1 MQIFSLDECAQKPS
15 PGECLHSPEY
25 FHSPK
30 ALKKSFYG
38 INRALICLGFF
49 LRLGECL
56 HSPKLPSLFS
66 LKVKFFLI
74 GFLLI
79 TGSAF
84 SQTKPLIGQVLDSLN
99 RPIAYANVVAINQ
112 STQKIGGFGITND
125 EGRFKVT
132 LTPGSQYLLRVSFVG
147 YQQFERLITEWD
159 SEVQMQI
166 VLKQSDTELGLV
178 EVVSEMPV
186 TMRGDTLTYKTDAF
200 TTGNERKLEDVLE
213 KLPGF
218 QIDDNGDVKVQGKKV
233 DKILVD
239 GKTFFD
245 GDTKL
250 ATKNLPANAVD
261 RVQVLKNFNEISPIR
276 GLDNDE
282 TLALN
287 IQLKDGKKNMV
298 FGDVTAGVGPQERY
312 LGHAN
317 VFYYAPKVNLNLIG
331 GSNNVGEQTFTLQ
344 DYFRFSGGLA
354 GLGGKTGSKVSI
366 GSDDFGIPMANR
378 DNAASLETHLGAFN
392 FNFNPSKK
400 WRHSGFL
407 IGSSSENR
415 LGSSSF
421 RTYLNSGENNQELLT
436 SASRIENKSGLLKYG
451 LTFTPKEETYFKYSF
466 FGKLADIENGN
477 SLNSNFGQ
485 IEQNLATVQSRTP
498 YSLQQKAEWYHA
510 PTIKRVFSMEVNWE
524 KKFQDPLYDLTSN
537 QKPFVGLF
545 PVMDQESYR
554 FLQQQDIHTQTI
566 EGAFNYY
573 QILNATNH
581 LNWSLGYQNIAQS
594 MIGNLD
600 QMDSEQVF
608 EEFENDADFGFQDI
622 YLGMTYKTK
631 WKKMIISPSVYLH
644 RYAWQDQQFG
654 NELTYDKVL
663 ALPGFYSKWSI
674 KSTKSLTYRYQT
686 EANFMDIQ
694 KLTQGLVLQDYNS
707 IFQGNRMLDNGLF
720 STHTLNYNHF
730 DMFSGLNFF
739 GNVNWQR
746 KRDEIITT
754 TDFAGINR
762 LLSALNVEAVNETLN
777 GDLRMDKR
785 YNRFK
790 LSAGGRWNAFTTN
803 LVLDERPTRNEQ
815 FSQTYDF
822 KVTSTFFK
830 VLEVDLGY
838 AFTANNYNS
847 GALSNTFSTHSP
859 KMEIDLDIYK
869 GLKLNADYT
878 YNSYLNQES
887 GVRSDFEFLNAF
899 LGYQGKKSPWE
910 FRLSVWNMLNTQA
923 IRRDSF
929 SENLISTFSYLV
941 QPRYGMLTVKY
952 DL

>member
-1 MQIFSLDECAQKPS
+1 MLFLKRFS
-15 PGECLHSPEY
+15 
-25 FHSPK
+25 
-30 ALKKSFYG
+30 
-38 INRALICLGFF
+38 
-49 LRLGECL
+49 
-56 HSPKLPSLFS
+56 FS
-66 LKVKFFLI
+66 
-74 GFLLI
+74 FLLYLI
-79 TGSAF
+79 SCSAF
-84 SQTKPLIGQVLDSLN
+84 SQSKPLIGQVLDSLDN
-99 RPIAYANVVAINQ
+99 PIAYANVVAINQ
-112 STQKIGGFGITND
+112 STQKIGGFGITNE

-132 LTPGSQYLLRVSFVG
+132 LAPGSSYLLRVSFVG
-147 YQQFERLITEWD
+147 FQQFERLFTDWD

-186 TMRGDTLTYKTDAF
+186 TMKGDTLTYKTDAF

-233 DKILVD
+233 DKVLVD
-239 GKTFFD
+239 GKPFFD

-276 GLDNDE
+276 GLDTNE

-298 FGDVTAGVGPQERY
+298 FGDVTAGGGPQERY

-317 VFYYAPKVNLNLIG
+317 VFYYAPKLNINLIG

-344 DYFRFSGGLA
+344 DYFRFSGGMA
-354 GLGGKTGSKVSI
+354 GLGGKAGSRVALS
-366 GSDDFGIPMANR
+366 SDDLGIPLANR
-378 DNAASLETHLGAFN
+378 DNAASLETTLGALN
-392 FNFNPSKK
+392 FNYNPNKT

-407 IGSSSENR
+407 IGSSSDNT

-421 RTYLNSGENNQELLT
+421 RTYLSSGENNQELLT
-436 SASRIENKSGLLKYG
+436 SASRVENKSGLLKYA

-466 FGKLADIENGN
+466 FGKVADIQN
-477 SLNSNFGQ
+477 SNLLNSNFGQ
-485 IEQNLATVQSRTP
+485 IEQNLGTIQTRTP

-510 PTIKRVFSMEVNWE
+510 PSEKRVYSVEANWE
-524 KKFQDPLYDLTSN
+524 KRFTDPLYDLTTN
-537 QKPFVGLF
+537 QRPFVGLL
-545 PVMDQESYR
+545 PVLDQESYR
-554 FLQQQDIHTQTI
+554 FLQQQEIRTQTL

-581 LNWSLGYQNIAQS
+581 LNWSLGYQNITQR
-594 MIGNLD
+594 MTGGLD
-600 QMDSEQVF
+600 QLDSEQTF
-608 EEFENDADFGFQDI
+608 EEFDNDSDFGFQDI
-622 YLGMTYKTK
+622 YLGLTYKTK
-631 WKKMIISPSVYLH
+631 WKKFILSPSIFLH
-644 RYAWQDQQFG
+644 SYSWKDQQLE
-654 NELTYDKVL
+654 NELAYNKVL
-663 ALPGFYSKWSI
+663 ALPGFYSKWNI
-674 KSTKSLTYRYQT
+674 KSTKSLTYRFQT

-694 KLTQGLVLQDYNS
+694 KLAQGFVIQDYNS
-707 IFQGNRMLDNGLF
+707 IFQGNRQLDNGLF
-720 STHTLNYNHF
+720 ATHTLDYTHF

-739 GNVNWQR
+739 GTVNWQR
-746 KRDEIITT
+746 KQDELITT

-762 LLSALNVEAVNETLN
+762 LLSVLNVEPVNQTIN
-777 GDLRMDKR
+777 GNLRMDKR

-790 LSAGGRWNAFTTN
+790 LAAGGLWNAFLTN
-803 LVLDERPTRNEQ
+803 LVLDERLIQNEQ
-815 FSQTYDF
+815 VSQTYDF
-822 KVTSTFFK
+822 KLTSTFFK

-838 AFTANNYNS
+838 AFTTNTYNS

-859 KMEIDLDIYK
+859 KVEIDLDIYK

-878 YNSYLNQES
+878 YNSYLNQAS
-887 GVRSDFEFLNAF
+887 GIRSDFEFLNAF

-941 QPRYGMLTVKY
+941 QPRFGLLTVKY

>member
-1 MQIFSLDECAQKPS
+1 MAFWKEIFC
-15 PGECLHSPEY
+15 PGEC

-30 ALKKSFYG
+30 AFKKSLYKFY
-38 INRALICLGFF
+38 RTLICLGFF
-49 LRLGECL
+49 LI
-56 HSPKLPSLFS
+56 SSA
-66 LKVKFFLI
+66 
-74 GFLLI
+74 
-79 TGSAF
+79 AF

-112 STQKIGGFGITND
+112 STQKIGGFGITNE

-132 LTPGSQYLLRVSFVG
+132 LAPGSQYLLRVSFVG
-147 YQQFERLITEWD
+147 FQQFERLISEWD

-233 DKILVD
+233 DKVLVD

-298 FGDVTAGVGPQERY
+298 FGDVTAGAGPQERY
-312 LGHAN
+312 LAHTNA
-317 VFYYAPKVNLNLIG
+317 FYYAPKLNLNLIA

-344 DYFRFSGGLA
+344 DYFRFSGGMA
-354 GLGGKTGSKVSI
+354 GLGGRTGSRVSI
-366 GSDDFGIPMANR
+366 GGDDFGIPMASR
-378 DNAASLETHLGAFN
+378 DNAASLETTLGAFN
-392 FNFNPSKK
+392 FNFNSSKK

-407 IGSSSENR
+407 IGSSSDNR
-415 LGSSSF
+415 LGSFSF

-436 SASRIENKSGLLKYG
+436 SASRVENKSSLLKYA

-477 SLNSNFGQ
+477 LLNSNFGQ
-485 IEQNLATVQSRTP
+485 IDQNLSAIQTRTP
-498 YSLQQKAEWYHA
+498 YSLQQKAEWFHA
-510 PTIKRVFSMEVNWE
+510 PSEKRVFSMEANWE

-537 QKPFVGLF
+537 LKPFVGLF
-545 PVMDQESYR
+545 PVLDQESYR
-554 FLQQQDIHTQTI
+554 FLQLQKIHSQTL

-581 LNWSLGYQNIAQS
+581 LNWSLGYQNFSQS
-594 MIGNLD
+594 LIGNLD
-600 QMDSEQVF
+600 QVNSDQVF

-631 WKKMIISPSVYLH
+631 WKKLIISPSIFLH
-644 RYAWQDQQFG
+644 RYAWQDQQFE
-654 NELTYDKVL
+654 NELSYNKVL
-663 ALPGFYSKWSI
+663 ALPGFFSKWNI
-674 KSTKSLTYRYQT
+674 KSTKSLTYRFQT

-694 KLTQGLVLQDYNS
+694 KIAQGLVLQDYNS
-707 IFQGNRMLDNGLF
+707 IFQGNQMLDNGLF
-720 STHTLNYNHF
+720 YNHTLNYNHF

-739 GNVNWQR
+739 GYASWQR
-746 KRDEIITT
+746 KRNELITT

-762 LLSALNVEAVNETLN
+762 LLSVLNVEPVNESFN

-785 YNRFK
+785 YSRFK
-790 LSAGGRWNAFTTN
+790 LAAGGRWNAFSTN
-803 LVLDERPTRNEQ
+803 LILDERPTRNEQ

-838 AFTANNYNS
+838 AFTTNNYNS

-859 KMEIDLDIYK
+859 IVEIDLDIYK

-878 YNSYLNQES
+878 YNSYLNQAS
-887 GVRSDFEFLNAF
+887 GIRSDFEFLNAF

-910 FRLSVWNMLNTQA
+910 FRVSIWNILDTRS

-941 QPRYGMLTVKY
+941 QPRYGLLTVKY

>member
-1 MQIFSLDECAQKPS
+1 MSFLKQIFAFIL
-15 PGECLHSPEY
+15 L
-25 FHSPK
+25 
-30 ALKKSFYG
+30 
-38 INRALICLGFF
+38 
-49 LRLGECL
+49 
-56 HSPKLPSLFS
+56 
-66 LKVKFFLI
+66 FLI
-74 GFLLI
+74 
-79 TGSAF
+79 SEAAF

-99 RPIAYANVVAINQ
+99 RPIAFANVVAINQ

-132 LTPGSQYLLRVSFVG
+132 LAPGSPYLLRVSFVG

-166 VLKQSDTELGLV
+166 VLEQSDTELGLF

-186 TMRGDTLTYKTDAF
+186 TMKGDTLTYKTDAF

-218 QIDDNGDVKVQGKKV
+218 QIDDNGEVKVQGKKV
-233 DKILVD
+233 DKVMVD
-239 GKTFFD
+239 GKPFFD

-287 IQLKDGKKNMV
+287 IQLKEGKKNMV
-298 FGDVTAGVGPQERY
+298 FGDVTAGAGPQERY
-312 LGHAN
+312 LGHSN
-317 VFYYAPKVNLNLIG
+317 IFYYAPKVNLNLIAG
-331 GSNNVGEQTFTLQ
+331 TNNVGEQTFTLQ
-344 DYFRFSGGLA
+344 DYFRFSGGMA
-354 GLGGKTGSKVSI
+354 GLGGRTGSRLTFS
-366 GSDDFGIPMANR
+366 SDDLGIPMASK
-378 DNAASLETHLGAFN
+378 DNAASLETTLDAFN

-407 IGSSSENR
+407 IGSSSDNR

-436 SASRIENKSGLLKYG
+436 SASRVENKSGLLKYA
-451 LTFTPKEETYFKYSF
+451 LMFTPKEETYFKYSF
-466 FGKLADIENGN
+466 FGKLADIQNENL
-477 SLNSNFGQ
+477 LNSNFDQ
-485 IEQNLATVQSRTP
+485 NDQNLATIQTRTP

-510 PTIKRVFSMEVNWE
+510 PSEKRVYSMEANWE

-537 QKPFVGLF
+537 QKPFIGLF

-554 FLQQQDIHTQTI
+554 FLQLQEIHSETF

-594 MIGNLD
+594 LVGGLD
-600 QMDSEQVF
+600 QVGSSQEF
-608 EEFENDADFGFQDI
+608 EEFENDADFGFQDV

-631 WKKMIISPSVYLH
+631 WKKLIISPSIFLH
-644 RYAWQDQQFG
+644 RYAWQNEQFG
-654 NELTYDKVL
+654 DALGFDKII
-663 ALPGFYSKWSI
+663 ALPGFYSKWNI
-674 KSTKSLTYRYQT
+674 RSTKSLTYRYQT

-694 KLTQGLVLQDYNS
+694 KLAQGFVLQDYNS
-707 IFQGNRMLDNGLF
+707 IFQGNRILDNGLF

-739 GNVNWQR
+739 GNITWQH
-746 KRDEIITT
+746 KRNELITT

-762 LLSALNVEAVNETLN
+762 FLSVLNIEPVNQSLN

-785 YNRFK
+785 YNKFK
-790 LSAGGRWNAFTTN
+790 LTAGGRWNAFTTN

-830 VLEVDLGY
+830 FLEVDLGY
-838 AFTANNYNS
+838 AFTTNNYNS

-859 KMEIDLDIYK
+859 KVEIDLDIYK

-878 YNSYLNQES
+878 YNSYLNQAS

-899 LGYQGKKSPWE
+899 ISYQGKKSPWE
-910 FRLSVWNMLNTQA
+910 LRFSVWNILDVRS

-929 SENLISTFSYLV
+929 NENLISTYAYLV
-941 QPRYGMLTVKY
+941 QPRYGLLTVKF

>member
-1 MQIFSLDECAQKPS
+1 MP
-15 PGECLHSPEY
+15 
-25 FHSPK
+25 
-30 ALKKSFYG
+30 FYCR
-38 INRALICLGFF
+38 ILISLGFF
-49 LRLGECL
+49 VI
-56 HSPKLPSLFS
+56 SFS
-66 LKVKFFLI
+66 
-74 GFLLI
+74 
-79 TGSAF
+79 SF

-99 RPIAYANVVAINQ
+99 RPIAHANVVAINQ

-132 LTPGSQYLLRVSFVG
+132 LVPGSSYLLRVSFVG

-200 TTGNERKLEDVLE
+200 TTGNERKLGDVLE

-245 GDTKL
+245 GDTRL
-250 ATKNLPANAVD
+250 ATQNLPANAVD

-298 FGDVTAGVGPQERY
+298 FGDVAAGVGPQERF
-312 LGHAN
+312 LGHGN
-317 VFYYAPKVNLNLIG
+317 VFYYAPKVNLNLIA
-331 GSNNVGEQTFTLQ
+331 GSNNVGEQIFTLQ
-344 DYFRFSGGLA
+344 DYFRFSGGMA
-354 GLGGKTGSKVSI
+354 GLGGRTGSRLSLS
-366 GSDDFGIPMANR
+366 SDDFGIPLASR

-392 FNFNPSKK
+392 FNFNPGKR

-407 IGSSSENR
+407 IGSSSDNS

-436 SASRIENKSGLLKYG
+436 SASRVENKSGLLNYG
-451 LTFTPKEETYFKYSF
+451 LTFTPKEETYIKYSF
-466 FGKLADIENGN
+466 FGKLADIENDN
-477 SLNSNFGQ
+477 LLNSNFGQ
-485 IEQNLATVQSRTP
+485 IEQNLVTVQSRMP

-510 PTIKRVFSMEVNWE
+510 PSVKRVFSMEVNWE

-537 QKPFVGLF
+537 LKPFVGLF

-573 QILNATNH
+573 RILNATNH
-581 LNWSLGYQNIAQS
+581 LNWSLGYQNIAQRLV
-594 MIGNLD
+594 GGFD
-600 QMDSEQVF
+600 QVGSEQDF
-608 EEFENDADFGFQDI
+608 KEFENDADFGFQDV
-622 YLGMTYKTK
+622 YLGLTYKTK
-631 WKKMIISPSVYLH
+631 WKKMIISPSAFLH
-644 RYAWQDQQFG
+644 RYAWRDLQLE
-654 NELTYDKVL
+654 NELSSNKVL
-663 ALPGFYSKWSI
+663 VLPGFYSKWNI

-686 EANFMDIQ
+686 EANFMDIH
-694 KLTQGLVLQDYNS
+694 KLAQGLVLQDYNS
-707 IFQGNRMLDNGLF
+707 FFQGNRMLENGLF
-720 STHTLNYNHF
+720 STHTLSYNHF

-739 GNVNWQR
+739 GNVHWQR

-762 LLSALNVEAVNETLN
+762 LLSALNVEPINETFN

-785 YNRFK
+785 YNKFK
-790 LSAGGRWNAFTTN
+790 MTAGGRWNAFRTN

-822 KVTSTFFK
+822 EVTSTFFK

-847 GALSNTFSTHSP
+847 GALSSTFSTHSP
-859 KMEIDLDIYK
+859 KVEIDLDIFR

-878 YNSYLNQES
+878 FNSYLNQAS
-887 GVRSDFEFLNAF
+887 GLRSNFEFLNAF

-910 FRLSVWNMLNTQA
+910 FRLSVWNILDTQS

-929 SENLISTFSYLV
+929 SENLISTYAYLV
-941 QPRYGMLTVKY
+941 QPRYGLLTVKF

>member
-1 MQIFSLDECAQKPS
+1 MLFLKRFTFS
-15 PGECLHSPEY
+15 
-25 FHSPK
+25 
-30 ALKKSFYG
+30 
-38 INRALICLGFF
+38 
-49 LRLGECL
+49 
-56 HSPKLPSLFS
+56 
-66 LKVKFFLI
+66 
-74 GFLLI
+74 FLLFI
-79 TGSAF
+79 IYSSAF

-125 EGRFKVT
+125 EGRFKIT
-132 LTPGSQYLLRVSFVG
+132 LAPGAQYLLRVSFVG
-147 YQQFERLITEWD
+147 YQQFERLITEWN

-166 VLKQSDTELGLV
+166 VLNQSDTELGLV

-233 DKILVD
+233 DKVLVD

-261 RVQVLKNFNEISPIR
+261 RVQVLKNFNEISPMR
-276 GLDNDE
+276 GLDTNE

-287 IQLKDGKKNMV
+287 IQLKDDKKNMV
-298 FGDVTAGVGPQERY
+298 FGDVTAGAGPQERY
-312 LGHAN
+312 LAHTN
-317 VFYYAPKVNLNLIG
+317 TFYYAPKLNLNLIA
-331 GSNNVGEQTFTLQ
+331 GSNNVGEQTFTLS
-344 DYFRFSGGLA
+344 DYFRFSGGMA
-354 GLGGKTGSKVSI
+354 GLSGRTGSRLTL
-366 GSDDFGIPMANR
+366 GSDDFGIPMASR
-378 DNAASLETHLGAFN
+378 DNAASLETTLGAFN

-407 IGSSSENR
+407 IGFSSDNR
-415 LGSSSF
+415 LGSSSL

-436 SASRIENKSGLLKYG
+436 SASRVENKSGLLEYA
-451 LTFTPKEETYFKYSF
+451 LTFTPKDETYFKYSF

-477 SLNSNFGQ
+477 LLNSNFGQ
-485 IEQNLATVQSRTP
+485 LEQNLRTLQTRTP

-510 PTIKRVFSMEVNWE
+510 PSDRRVFSMEANWE
-524 KKFQDPLYDLTSN
+524 KKFQDPLFDLTTN
-537 QKPFVGLF
+537 LKPLEGLI
-545 PVMDQESYR
+545 PTLDQESYQ
-554 FLQQQDIHTQTI
+554 FLQRQEIHTETL

-581 LNWSLGYQNIAQS
+581 LNWSLGYQTISQRLTGS
-594 MIGNLD
+594 LD
-600 QMDSEQVF
+600 QVDSDQEF
-608 EEFENDADFGFQDI
+608 DSFENDADFGFQDI

-631 WKKMIISPSVYLH
+631 WKKFIISPSIFLH
-644 RYAWQDQQFG
+644 RYAWQDQQFEDKLAY
-654 NELTYDKVL
+654 NKVL
-663 ALPGFYSKWSI
+663 ALPGFYSKWNI
-674 KSTKSLTYRYQT
+674 KSTKSLTYRFQT

-694 KLTQGLVLQDYNS
+694 KLAQGFVLQDYNAV
-707 IFQGNRMLDNGLF
+707 FQGNRTLDNGLF
-720 STHTLNYNHF
+720 YNHSLYYSHF
-730 DMFSGLNFF
+730 DMFSGLNFS
-739 GNVNWQR
+739 GNLNWQR
-746 KRDEIITT
+746 KRNELITT

-762 LLSALNVEAVNETLN
+762 LLSVLNVEPINETVN
-777 GDLRMDKR
+777 ADLRMDKR
-785 YNRFK
+785 YKRFK
-790 LSAGGRWNAFTTN
+790 LEAGGRWNAFSTN
-803 LVLDERPTRNEQ
+803 LILDENPTRNEQ

-822 KVTSTFFK
+822 KATSTFFK
-830 VLEVDLGY
+830 ILEVDLGY
-838 AFTANNYNS
+838 TFTANNYNS

-859 KMEIDLDIYK
+859 KVEIDLDIYR

-878 YNSYLNQES
+878 YNSYLNQAS
-887 GVRSDFEFLNAF
+887 GIRSDFEFMNAF

-910 FRLSVWNMLNTQA
+910 FRISVWNIFDTRS

-929 SENLISTFSYLV
+929 SENLISTYAYLV
-941 QPRYGMLTVKY
+941 QPRYGLLTVKY

>member
-1 MQIFSLDECAQKPS
+1 MLFLKRFAFS
-15 PGECLHSPEY
+15 
-25 FHSPK
+25 
-30 ALKKSFYG
+30 
-38 INRALICLGFF
+38 F
-49 LRLGECL
+49 LL
-56 HSPKLPSLFS
+56 
-66 LKVKFFLI
+66 FLI
-74 GFLLI
+74 SA
-79 TGSAF
+79 SAF

-99 RPIAYANVVAINQ
+99 RPIAFANVLAINQ
-112 STQKIGGFGITND
+112 ITQKIGGFGITNE

-132 LTPGSQYLLRVSFVG
+132 LTEGSQFLIRVSFVG

-186 TMRGDTLTYKTDAF
+186 TMKGDTLTYKTDAF

-218 QIDDNGDVKVQGKKV
+218 QIDENGDVKVQGKKV
-233 DKILVD
+233 DKVLVD
-239 GKTFFD
+239 GKPFFD

-298 FGDVTAGVGPQERY
+298 FGDVTAGGGPQERY

-317 VFYYAPKVNLNLIG
+317 VFYYAPKLNLNLIG
-331 GSNNVGEQTFTLQ
+331 GTNNVGEQTFTLE
-344 DYFRFSGGLA
+344 DYFRFSGGMS
-354 GLGGKTGSKVSI
+354 GLGGRTGSQVSV
-366 GSDDFGIPMANR
+366 GSDDLGIPMASR
-378 DNAASLETHLGAFN
+378 DNAASLETTLGAFN

-407 IGSSSENR
+407 IGSNSDNK

-436 SASRIENKSGLLKYG
+436 SASSVENKSGLLKYA
-451 LTFTPKEETYFKYSF
+451 LAFTPKEETYFKYSF
-466 FGKLADIENGN
+466 FGKVAEIENGN
-477 SLNSNFGQ
+477 LLNSNFGQ
-485 IEQNLATVQSRTP
+485 IEQNLVTLQTRTP

-510 PTIKRVFSMEVNWE
+510 PSQKRVFSMEANWE
-524 KKFQDPLYDLTSN
+524 KKFQDPLFDLTTN
-537 QKPFVGLF
+537 LKPFAGLL
-545 PVMDQESYR
+545 PVLDKESYR
-554 FLQQQDIHTQTI
+554 FLQQQEIHSQTI

-581 LNWSLGYQNIAQS
+581 LNWSLGYQNVGQS
-594 MIGNLD
+594 LRGNLN
-600 QMDSEQVF
+600 QNDSEQVF
-608 EEFENDADFGFQDI
+608 EEFENDSGFGFQDI

-631 WKKMIISPSVYLH
+631 WKKLIISPSVFLH
-644 RYAWQDQQFG
+644 RYSWQDQQVG
-654 NELTYDKVL
+654 DELGFDKVL

-674 KSTKSLTYRYQT
+674 KSTKSLTYRFQT
-686 EANFMDIQ
+686 QANFMDIQ
-694 KLTQGLVLQDYNS
+694 KLAQGLVLQDYNS
-707 IFQGNRMLDNGLF
+707 IFQGNRTLENGIF
-720 STHTLNYNHF
+720 YNHTLNYNHF

-739 GNVNWQR
+739 GNINWQR
-746 KRDEIITT
+746 KQNELITT

-762 LLSALNVEAVNETLN
+762 LLSVLNVEPVNETLN

-785 YNRFK
+785 YSRFK

-803 LVLDERPTRNEQ
+803 LVLDENPTRNEQ

-830 VLEVDLGY
+830 VLEVDMSY
-838 AFTANNYNS
+838 AFTTNKYNS
-847 GALSNTFSTHSP
+847 DEIENTFSTHSP
-859 KMEIDLDIYK
+859 KVEIDLDIYK
-869 GLKLNADYT
+869 GLKLKADYT
-878 YNSYLNQES
+878 YNSYLNQAS

-899 LGYQGKKSPWE
+899 LSYQGKKSPWE
-910 FRLSVWNMLNTQA
+910 FRISVWNMLDTRS

-929 SENLISTFSYLV
+929 SENLISTYAYLV
-941 QPRYGMLTVKY
+941 QPRYGLITVKW
-952 DL
+952 DI

>member
-1 MQIFSLDECAQKPS
+1 MLFLKRFAFS
-15 PGECLHSPEY
+15 
-25 FHSPK
+25 
-30 ALKKSFYG
+30 
-38 INRALICLGFF
+38 F
-49 LRLGECL
+49 LL
-56 HSPKLPSLFS
+56 
-66 LKVKFFLI
+66 FLI
-74 GFLLI
+74 
-79 TGSAF
+79 SVAAF
-84 SQTKPLIGQVLDSLN
+84 SQTKPLVGQVLDSLN

-112 STQKIGGFGITND
+112 STQKIGGFGITNE

-132 LTPGSQYLLRVSFVG
+132 LAEGSQFLLRISFVG

-166 VLKQSDTELGLV
+166 VLKQSDTQLGLV

-186 TMRGDTLTYKTDAF
+186 TMKGDTLTYKTDAF

-218 QIDDNGDVKVQGKKV
+218 QIDENGDVKVQGKKV
-233 DKILVD
+233 DKVLVD
-239 GKTFFD
+239 GKPFFD

-298 FGDVTAGVGPQERY
+298 FGDVTVGGGPQERY

-317 VFYYAPKVNLNLIG
+317 VFYYAPKLNLNLIAG
-331 GSNNVGEQTFTLQ
+331 TNNVGEQTFSLQ
-344 DYFRFSGGLA
+344 DYFRFSGGMA
-354 GLGGKTGSKVSI
+354 GLGGRTGSQVSL
-366 GSDDFGIPMANR
+366 GSDDLGIPMANR
-378 DNAASLETHLGAFN
+378 DNAASLKTTLGAFN
-392 FNFNPSKK
+392 FNYNPSKK

-407 IGSSSENR
+407 IGSNSDNK

-436 SASRIENKSGLLKYG
+436 SASRVENKSGLLKYT

-466 FGKLADIENGN
+466 FGKIADIENGN
-477 SLNSNFGQ
+477 LLNSNFGQ
-485 IEQNLATVQSRTP
+485 IEQNLATLQSRTP
-498 YSLQQKAEWYHA
+498 YSLQQKAEWYHS
-510 PTIKRVFSMEVNWE
+510 PSEKRVFSMEANWE
-524 KKFQDPLYDLTSN
+524 KKFQDPLYDLTTN
-537 QKPFVGLF
+537 LKPFAGLF
-545 PVMDQESYR
+545 PVLDQESYQ
-554 FLQQQDIHTQTI
+554 FLQQQEILSQTI

-594 MIGNLD
+594 LKGNLD
-600 QMDSEQVF
+600 QIDSDQVF
-608 EEFENDADFGFQDI
+608 EEFENDSDFGFQDI

-631 WKKMIISPSVYLH
+631 WKKLIISPSVFLH
-644 RYAWQDQQFG
+644 RYSWQDQQFG
-654 NELTYDKVL
+654 DELGYDKVL

-674 KSTKSLTYRYQT
+674 KSTKSLTYRFQT
-686 EANFMDIQ
+686 QANFMDIQ
-694 KLTQGLVLQDYNS
+694 KLAQGFVLQDYNA

-739 GNVNWQR
+739 GNINWQR
-746 KRDEIITT
+746 KRDEIITS

-762 LLSALNVEAVNETLN
+762 LLSVLNVEPVNETLN

-785 YNRFK
+785 YSRFK

-803 LVLDERPTRNEQ
+803 LVLDENPTRNEQ

-822 KVTSTFFK
+822 KITSTFFK
-830 VLEVDLGY
+830 VLEVDLSY
-838 AFTANNYNS
+838 AFTTNNYNS
-847 GALSNTFSTHSP
+847 GAIENTFSTHSP
-859 KMEIDLDIYK
+859 KVEIDLDIYK
-869 GLKLNADYT
+869 GLKLKADYT
-878 YNSYLNQES
+878 YNSYLNQAR
-887 GVRSDFEFLNAF
+887 GVRSDYEFLNSF
-899 LGYQGKKSPWE
+899 LSYQGKKSPWE
-910 FRLSVWNMLNTQA
+910 FRISVWNMLDTRS

-929 SENLISTFSYLV
+929 SENLISTYAYLV
-941 QPRYGMLTVKY
+941 QPRYGLITVKFE
-952 DL
+952 L

>member
-1 MQIFSLDECAQKPS
+1 MPFSK
-15 PGECLHSPEY
+15 
-25 FHSPK
+25 
-30 ALKKSFYG
+30 
-38 INRALICLGFF
+38 RLILFAFF
-49 LRLGECL
+49 LGC
-56 HSPKLPSLFS
+56 SL
-66 LKVKFFLI
+66 
-74 GFLLI
+74 
-79 TGSAF
+79 SAF
-84 SQTKPLIGQVLDSLN
+84 GQGKPLIGQVLDSLN

-147 YQQFERLITEWD
+147 YQQFERLFTEWD

-166 VLKQSDTELGLV
+166 ILKQSDTELGLV

-261 RVQVLKNFNEISPIR
+261 RVQVLKNFNEVSPLR
-276 GLDNDE
+276 GLDTDE

-298 FGDVTAGVGPQERY
+298 FGDVTAGAGPQERY

-317 VFYYAPKVNLNLIG
+317 VFYYAPKLNLNLIG

-344 DYFRFSGGLA
+344 DYFRFSGGMA
-354 GLGGKTGSKVSI
+354 GLGGRAGSRVALS
-366 GSDDFGIPMANR
+366 SEDLGIPMANR
-378 DNAASLETHLGAFN
+378 DNAASLETTLGAFN
-392 FNFNPSKK
+392 FNYNPSKS

-407 IGSSSENR
+407 IGSSSDNR

-421 RTYLNSGENNQELLT
+421 RTYLNSGENNEELLT
-436 SASRIENKSGLLKYG
+436 SASRVENKSGLLKYA
-451 LTFTPKEETYFKYSF
+451 LTFTPKDETYFKYSV
-466 FGKLADIENGN
+466 FGKLADVANRN
-477 SLNSNFGQ
+477 LLNSNFGQ
-485 IEQNLATVQSRTP
+485 FEQNLGTVQTRTP

-510 PTIKRVFSMEVNWE
+510 PSVKRVFSMEANWE
-524 KKFQDPLYDLTSN
+524 KKFQDPVYDLTTN
-537 QKPFVGLF
+537 QKPFVGLI
-545 PVMDQESYR
+545 PLLDQDDYR
-554 FLQQQDIHTQTI
+554 FLQQQEIHTQTL

-573 QILNATNH
+573 HILNATNH
-581 LNWSLGYQNIAQS
+581 LNWSLGYQNINQS
-594 MIGNLD
+594 LAGNLTQLGSGQD
-600 QMDSEQVF
+600 FQD
-608 EEFENDADFGFQDI
+608 FENDAEFGFQDV

-631 WKKMIISPSVYLH
+631 WKKMIISPSVFLH
-644 RYAWQDQQFG
+644 RYAWQDRQFG
-654 NELTYDKVL
+654 DELNKDKVL
-663 ALPGFYSKWSI
+663 ALPGFYSKWNI
-674 KSTKSLTYRYQT
+674 KSTKSLTYRYRT
-686 EANFMDIQ
+686 EANFMEIQ
-694 KLTQGLVLQDYNS
+694 KLAQGFVIQDYNS

-720 STHTLNYNHF
+720 STHTLDYNHF

-746 KRDEIITT
+746 KRNELITT

-762 LLSALNVEAVNETLN
+762 LLSVLNVEPVNETIN
-777 GDLRMDKR
+777 GNLRMDKR

-790 LSAGGRWNAFTTN
+790 LAAGGLWNAFSTN
-803 LVLDERPTRNEQ
+803 LVLDERLTQNEQ

-822 KVTSTFFK
+822 KLTSTFFK

-838 AFTANNYNS
+838 AFATNTYNS

-859 KMEIDLDIYK
+859 KVEIDLDIYK

-878 YNSYLNQES
+878 YNSYLNQAS
-887 GVRSDFEFLNAF
+887 GIRSDFEFLNAF

-941 QPRYGMLTVKY
+941 QPRYGLLTVKY

>member
-1 MQIFSLDECAQKPS
+1 MLFLKRFAFS
-15 PGECLHSPEY
+15 
-25 FHSPK
+25 
-30 ALKKSFYG
+30 
-38 INRALICLGFF
+38 F
-49 LRLGECL
+49 LL
-56 HSPKLPSLFS
+56 
-66 LKVKFFLI
+66 FLI
-74 GFLLI
+74 SA
-79 TGSAF
+79 SAF

-99 RPIAYANVVAINQ
+99 RPIAFANVLAINQ
-112 STQKIGGFGITND
+112 ITQKIGGFGITNE

-132 LTPGSQYLLRVSFVG
+132 LTEGSQFLIRVSFVG

-186 TMRGDTLTYKTDAF
+186 TMKGDTLTYKTDAF

-218 QIDDNGDVKVQGKKV
+218 QIDENGDVKVQGKKV
-233 DKILVD
+233 DKVLVD
-239 GKTFFD
+239 GKPFFD

-298 FGDVTAGVGPQERY
+298 FGDVTAGGGPQERY

-317 VFYYAPKVNLNLIG
+317 VFYYAPKLNLNLIG
-331 GSNNVGEQTFTLQ
+331 GTNNVGEQTFTLE
-344 DYFRFSGGLA
+344 DYFRFSGGMS
-354 GLGGKTGSKVSI
+354 GLGGRTGSQVNV
-366 GSDDFGIPMANR
+366 GSDDLGIPMANR
-378 DNAASLETHLGAFN
+378 DNAASLETTLGAFN

-407 IGSSSENR
+407 IGSNSDNR

-436 SASRIENKSGLLKYG
+436 SASRVENKSGLLKYA
-451 LTFTPKEETYFKYSF
+451 LAYTPKEETYFKYSF
-466 FGKLADIENGN
+466 FGKVAEIENGN
-477 SLNSNFGQ
+477 LLNSNFGQ
-485 IEQNLATVQSRTP
+485 IEQNLVTLQTRTP

-510 PTIKRVFSMEVNWE
+510 PSQKRVFSMEANWE
-524 KKFQDPLYDLTSN
+524 KKFQDPLFDLTTN
-537 QKPFVGLF
+537 LKPFAGLL
-545 PVMDQESYR
+545 PVLDKESYR
-554 FLQQQDIHTQTI
+554 FLQQQEIHSQTI

-581 LNWSLGYQNIAQS
+581 LNWSLGYQNVGQS
-594 MIGNLD
+594 LRGNLN
-600 QMDSEQVF
+600 QNDSEQVF
-608 EEFENDADFGFQDI
+608 EEFENDSGFGFQDI

-631 WKKMIISPSVYLH
+631 WKKLIISPSVFLH
-644 RYAWQDQQFG
+644 RYSWQDQQVG
-654 NELTYDKVL
+654 DELGFDKVL

-674 KSTKSLTYRYQT
+674 KSTKSLTYRFQT
-686 EANFMDIQ
+686 QANFMDIQ
-694 KLTQGLVLQDYNS
+694 KLAQGLVLQDYNS
-707 IFQGNRMLDNGLF
+707 IFQGNRTLENGIF
-720 STHTLNYNHF
+720 YNHTLNYNHF

-739 GNVNWQR
+739 GNINWQR
-746 KRDEIITT
+746 KQNELITT

-762 LLSALNVEAVNETLN
+762 LLSVLNVEPVNETLN

-785 YNRFK
+785 YSRFK

-803 LVLDERPTRNEQ
+803 LVLDENPTRNEQ

-830 VLEVDLGY
+830 VLEVDMSY
-838 AFTANNYNS
+838 AFTTNKYNS
-847 GALSNTFSTHSP
+847 DEIENTFSTHSP
-859 KMEIDLDIYK
+859 KVEIDLDIYK
-869 GLKLNADYT
+869 GLKLKADYT
-878 YNSYLNQES
+878 YNSYLNQAS

-899 LGYQGKKSPWE
+899 LSYQGKKSPWE
-910 FRLSVWNMLNTQA
+910 FRISVWNMLDTRS

-929 SENLISTFSYLV
+929 SENLISTYAYLV
-941 QPRYGMLTVKY
+941 QPRYGLITVKW
-952 DL
+952 DI

>member
-1 MQIFSLDECAQKPS
+1 MLYLKRFAFS
-15 PGECLHSPEY
+15 
-25 FHSPK
+25 
-30 ALKKSFYG
+30 
-38 INRALICLGFF
+38 
-49 LRLGECL
+49 
-56 HSPKLPSLFS
+56 
-66 LKVKFFLI
+66 
-74 GFLLI
+74 FLLLLI
-79 TGSAF
+79 SALAF

-112 STQKIGGFGITND
+112 STQKIGGFGITNE

-132 LTPGSQYLLRVSFVG
+132 LAEGSQFLIRVSFVG
-147 YQQFERLITEWD
+147 YQQFERLIAEWD

-166 VLKQSDTELGLV
+166 VLKQSDTQLGLV

-200 TTGNERKLEDVLE
+200 TTGNERKLGDVLE

-218 QIDDNGDVKVQGKKV
+218 QIDENGDVKVQGKKV
-233 DKILVD
+233 DKVLVD
-239 GKTFFD
+239 GKPFFD

-298 FGDVTAGVGPQERY
+298 FGDVTAGGGPQERY

-317 VFYYAPKVNLNLIG
+317 VFYYAPKLNLNLIG
-331 GSNNVGEQTFTLQ
+331 GTNNVGEQTFTLQ
-344 DYFRFSGGLA
+344 DYFRFSGGMA
-354 GLGGKTGSKVSI
+354 GLGGRTGSQVSL
-366 GSDDFGIPMANR
+366 GSDDLGIPMASR
-378 DNAASLETHLGAFN
+378 DNAASLETTLGAFN
-392 FNFNPSKK
+392 FNFNPSKQ

-407 IGSSSENR
+407 IGSNSDNK

-436 SASRIENKSGLLKYG
+436 TASRVENKSGLLKYA
-451 LTFTPKEETYFKYSF
+451 LAYTPKEETYFKYSF
-466 FGKLADIENGN
+466 FGKVAEIENGN
-477 SLNSNFGQ
+477 LLNSNFGQ
-485 IEQNLATVQSRTP
+485 IEQNLATLQTRTP

-510 PTIKRVFSMEVNWE
+510 PSEKRVFSMEANWE
-524 KKFQDPLYDLTSN
+524 KKFQDPLFDLTTN
-537 QKPFVGLF
+537 LKPFAGLL
-545 PVMDQESYR
+545 PVIDKESYR
-554 FLQQQDIHTQTI
+554 FLQQQEIHSQTI

-594 MIGNLD
+594 LRGNLD
-600 QMDSEQVF
+600 QNDSEQVF
-608 EEFENDADFGFQDI
+608 EEFENDSEFGFQDI

-631 WKKMIISPSVYLH
+631 WKKLIISPSVFLH
-644 RYAWQDQQFG
+644 RYSWQDQHFG
-654 NELTYDKVL
+654 NELGFDKVL

-674 KSTKSLTYRYQT
+674 KSTKSLTYRFQT
-686 EANFMDIQ
+686 QANFMDIQ
-694 KLTQGLVLQDYNS
+694 KLAQGFVLQDYNA

-739 GNVNWQR
+739 GNINWQR

-762 LLSALNVEAVNETLN
+762 LLSVLNVEPVNETLN

-785 YNRFK
+785 YSQFK

-803 LVLDERPTRNEQ
+803 LVVDENPTRNEQ

-822 KVTSTFFK
+822 KITSTFFK
-830 VLEVDLGY
+830 VLEVDLSY
-838 AFTANNYNS
+838 AFTTNKYNS
-847 GALSNTFSTHSP
+847 GAIENTFSTHSP
-859 KMEIDLDIYK
+859 KVEIDLDIYK
-869 GLKLNADYT
+869 GLKLKADYT
-878 YNSYLNQES
+878 YNSYLNQAS
-887 GVRSDFEFLNAF
+887 GVRSDFEFLNIF
-899 LGYQGKKSPWE
+899 LSYQGKKSPWE
-910 FRLSVWNMLNTQA
+910 FRISVWNMLDTRS

-929 SENLISTFSYLV
+929 SENLISTYAYLV
-941 QPRYGMLTVKY
+941 QPRYGLITVKW
-952 DL
+952 DI

>member
-1 MQIFSLDECAQKPS
+1 MPFSIR
-15 PGECLHSPEY
+15 
-25 FHSPK
+25 F
-30 ALKKSFYG
+30 
-38 INRALICLGFF
+38 LGAF
-49 LRLGECL
+49 LL
-56 HSPKLPSLFS
+56 
-66 LKVKFFLI
+66 FLI
-74 GFLLI
+74 
-79 TGSAF
+79 SAAAF
-84 SQTKPLIGQVLDSLN
+84 PQSKPLIGQVLDSLN

-112 STQKIGGFGITND
+112 STQKIGGFGITNE

-132 LTPGSQYLLRVSFVG
+132 LAEGSQFLIRVSFVG

-159 SEVQMQI
+159 SGVQMQI
-166 VLKQSDTELGLV
+166 ILKQSDTELGLV

-186 TMRGDTLTYKTDAF
+186 TMKGDTLTYKTDAF
-200 TTGNERKLEDVLE
+200 TTGNERKLEDILE

-233 DKILVD
+233 DKVLVD
-239 GKTFFD
+239 GKPFFD

-298 FGDVTAGVGPQERY
+298 FGDITAGGGPQERY

-317 VFYYAPKVNLNLIG
+317 VFYYAPKLNLNLIAG
-331 GSNNVGEQTFTLQ
+331 TNNVGEQTFTLE
-344 DYFRFSGGLA
+344 DYFRFSGGMS
-354 GLGGKTGSKVSI
+354 GLGGRTGSQVGL
-366 GSDDFGIPMANR
+366 GSDDLGIPMASR
-378 DNAASLETHLGAFN
+378 DNAASLETTVGAFN
-392 FNFNPSKK
+392 FNYNPSKK

-407 IGSSSENR
+407 IGSNSDNK

-436 SASRIENKSGLLKYG
+436 SASRVENKSGLLKYAVA
-451 LTFTPKEETYFKYSF
+451 FTPKEETYFKYSF
-466 FGKLADIENGN
+466 FGKVAEIENGN
-477 SLNSNFGQ
+477 LLNSNFGQ
-485 IEQNLATVQSRTP
+485 IEQNLATLQTRMP

-510 PTIKRVFSMEVNWE
+510 PSEKRVFSMEANWE
-524 KKFQDPLYDLTSN
+524 KKFQDPLFDLTTN
-537 QKPFVGLF
+537 LKPFAGLF
-545 PVMDQESYR
+545 PVLDQESYQ
-554 FLQQQDIHTQTI
+554 FLQQQEIHSQTI

-581 LNWSLGYQNIAQS
+581 LNWSLGYQNISQS
-594 MIGNLD
+594 LEGNLD
-600 QMDSEQVF
+600 QIDSEQVF
-608 EEFENDADFGFQDI
+608 EEFENDSEFGFQDI

-631 WKKMIISPSVYLH
+631 WKKLIISPSVFLH
-644 RYAWQDQQFG
+644 RYSWQDQQVG
-654 NELTYDKVL
+654 DELGYDKVL

-674 KSTKSLTYRYQT
+674 KSTKSLTYRFQT
-686 EANFMDIQ
+686 QANFMDIQ
-694 KLTQGLVLQDYNS
+694 KLAQGFVLQDYNA

-739 GNVNWQR
+739 GNINWQR
-746 KRDEIITT
+746 KGDELITT

-762 LLSALNVEAVNETLN
+762 LLSVLNVEPINETLN

-785 YNRFK
+785 YSRFK
-790 LSAGGRWNAFTTN
+790 LSAGGRWNAFSTN
-803 LVLDERPTRNEQ
+803 LVLDENPTRNEQ

-822 KVTSTFFK
+822 KITSTFFK
-830 VLEVDLGY
+830 VLEVDLSY
-838 AFTANNYNS
+838 AYTKNKYNS
-847 GALSNTFSTHSP
+847 GAIENTFSTHSP
-859 KMEIDLDIYK
+859 KVEIDLDIYK
-869 GLKLNADYT
+869 GLKLKADYT
-878 YNSYLNQES
+878 YNSYLNQAS

-899 LGYQGKKSPWE
+899 LSYQGKKSPWE
-910 FRLSVWNMLNTQA
+910 FRVSVWNILDTRS

-929 SENLISTFSYLV
+929 SENLISTYAYLV
-941 QPRYGMLTVKY
+941 QPRYGLITVKW
-952 DL
+952 DI